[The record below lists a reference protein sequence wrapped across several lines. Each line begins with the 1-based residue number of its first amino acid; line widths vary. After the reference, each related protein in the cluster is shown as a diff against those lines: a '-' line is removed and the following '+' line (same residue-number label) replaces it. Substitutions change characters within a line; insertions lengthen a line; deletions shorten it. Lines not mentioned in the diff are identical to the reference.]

1 MLPPVFHT
9 TEVGS
14 HRAAARYRPDQ
25 RRLGRSDE
33 LVLLPLKGHSAWDEA
48 TAKSVQGFGCRPVET
63 YAAVQ
68 EAGFRKP
75 PRKEPAGADWA
86 VCRLWGFA
94 GAACCVVDALAVG
107 ISD

>member
-1 MLPPVFHT
+1 MAALPDKP
-9 TEVGS
+9 
-14 HRAAARYRPDQ
+14 ARPD
-25 RRLGRSDE
+25 LCGGRPATDVPTAHATSP
-33 LVLLPLKGHSAWDEA
+33 LPRVTGKAR
-48 TAKSVQGFGCRPVET
+48 SVQGFGCRPVET